1 MKNNKKRKEKSKY
14 GLLSNVV
21 FLYKQIWTYDKFIV
35 LSGLLLIPIKL
46 MVQAISVYL
55 PSYVT
60 SLFTKFD
67 NFNQIIIGILLILLL
82 QLIIEII
89 AVMINEKNA
98 SSDLITLTKFKY
110 KVTEKNYNL
119 DYFLTLQKENEDK
132 ATYAEKA
139 VENNHTATV
148 NLLVRFS
155 MIVYRILAFIL
166 FGALVSTINPIILVI
181 IILGAIVNYL
191 MLKWEKNRNAKTW
204 KKRAI
209 TNKKMN
215 YLAYDLTRNYNC
227 GKDIRLFSLS
237 SYFTKLMKK
246 LIKNSIDE
254 HKETNR
260 RSFIVSFI
268 SFLMVLLRDGLAYY
282 YLIKLVLNNGIDVSQ
297 FILQF
302 GAVTALSEL
311 ISEIIN
317 SFGEI
322 YEGSIQT
329 SYYREYLDIS
339 NVLKDEGGLEVD
351 LKQPYSIEFKNVSFK
366 YPKAEKY
373 TLENINIK
381 IEKGEKIAIVG
392 LNGAGKTTMTMLM
405 CGLLLPTQGEI
416 LLNDHN
422 ILEYNKNALYSL
434 FSFVPQQ
441 FSLLPTT
448 IVDNICFN
456 KVINEERLEECL
468 KLSELYDKVMS
479 LPNKEQTHVNK
490 RVYSDGIELSGGEKQ
505 KLMLARAI
513 YKEHSIL
520 ILDEP
525 TSALDP
531 IAESEMYQKYND
543 ISKSSTT
550 IFISHRLAST
560 KFCDRI
566 ILIKDSQIKEL
577 GSHEQLMNLNGEYK
591 SLFEVQSKY
600 YKEDYTNEEE

>member
-14 GLLSNVV
+14 GLLSNVI
-21 FLYKQIWTYDKFIV
+21 FLYKKIWKYDKFIV

-46 MVQAISVYL
+46 IVQAISVYL

-67 NFNQIIIGILLILLL
+67 NFNKIIIGILLILML

-89 AVMINEKNA
+89 NAIINEKND
-98 SSDLITLTKFKY
+98 SSALITLTKFKY
-110 KVTEKNYNL
+110 EVTEKNYNL

-132 ATYAEKA
+132 ATYATKA
-139 VENNHTATV
+139 VKNNHTATV
-148 NLLVRFS
+148 NLPVRFS
-155 MIVYRILAFIL
+155 MIVYRLLAFLL
-166 FGALVSTINPIILVI
+166 FGALVSTINPLILVI
-181 IILGAIVNYL
+181 IILGAIINYV
-191 MLKWEKNRNAKTW
+191 MLKLEKNKNAKTW

-209 TNKKMN
+209 TNKKMD
-215 YLAYDLTRNYNC
+215 YLAYDVTKNYNC

-237 SYFTKLMKK
+237 SYFSKLMKK

-260 RSFIVSFI
+260 RSFIVSLI

-282 YLIKLVLNNGIDVSQ
+282 YLIKLAINGSLDVSQ

-329 SYYREYLDIS
+329 SYYREYLDIT
-339 NVLKDEGGLEVD
+339 NVLKEDGGLEVD

-405 CGLLLPTQGEI
+405 CGLLLPTKGEI

-422 ILEYNKNALYSL
+422 ILEYNKQSLYSL

-456 KVINEERLEECL
+456 KIINEERLEQCL
-468 KLSELYDKVMS
+468 KLSGLYDKVMS

-543 ISKSSTT
+543 ISKSVTT
-550 IFISHRLAST
+550 VFISHRLAST

-577 GSHEQLMNLNGEYK
+577 GTHEQLMNLNGEYK
-591 SLFEVQSKY
+591 NLFEVQSKY